1 MSGALKFV
9 FVVPALN
16 ESATIARVVASL
28 LPHGA
33 VVVVDDGSKDGTAD
47 RARDAGADVVVHA
60 VNRGYDGAIR
70 SGFERAIEL
79 GADAVISFDADG
91 QHDASVVDA
100 IVAAFNRGAEVVI
113 GVRSQPARISEHLF
127 GLYTRVR
134 FGVPDIL
141 CGLKGF
147 RRETYLA
154 CRDRD
159 RPNSI
164 HTGLALA
171 ALRDKRR
178 CVVVDVPIHPRLDR
192 PRFGSVLRANG
203 RILRAMLRG
212 VQDDVRR

>member
-1 MSGALKFV
+1 MKFA

-16 ESATIARVVASL
+16 ESATIAQVVASL

-33 VVVVDDGSKDGTAD
+33 VVVVDDGSKDDTTALA
-47 RARDAGADVVVHA
+47 RAAGADVVVHA
-60 VNRGYDGAIR
+60 VNRGYDAAIR

-79 GADAVISFDADG
+79 GVDAVISFDADG

-100 IVAAFNRGAEVVI
+100 IIAAFNRGADVVI
-113 GVRSQPARISEHLF
+113 GVRSQPARISERLF
-127 GLYTRVR
+127 GLYTRLR

-171 ALRDKRR
+171 ALRDKRQ
-178 CVVVDVPIHPRLDR
+178 CVVVDVPIKPRLDQ

-203 RILRAMLRG
+203 RIMRAMLLG
-212 VQDDVRR
+212 LKDDIRR